1 MTRALFH
8 CATIRFE
15 GLLSCVVCV
24 RKLIVRAENSSSV
37 GKLTAVSSETS
48 RWRSVLQSEA
58 AVNFNV
64 REQRVKKV
72 LSDSPGL
79 VDFAIEIVNSVLN
92 LPDEQVKFFEE
103 FKLQKNPQIAYKL
116 IEAGGAEDVLQ
127 NKIYI

>member
-37 GKLTAVSSETS
+37 GKLTAVSSEKS

-64 REQRVKKV
+64 REQRAKKV

-92 LPDEQVKFFEE
+92 FPDEQVKFFEE
-103 FKLQKNPQIAYKL
+103 FKLQKNCLINPAYQKVF
-116 IEAGGAEDVLQ
+116 GAR
-127 NKIYI
+127 

>member
-1 MTRALFH
+1 M
-8 CATIRFE
+8 
-15 GLLSCVVCV
+15 VCV

-64 REQRVKKV
+64 REQRAKKV

-103 FKLQKNPQIAYKL
+103 SKLQKNCVINPAYQKVF
-116 IEAGGAEDVLQ
+116 GAS
-127 NKIYI
+127 

>member
-8 CATIRFE
+8 CATIRSE
-15 GLLSCVVCV
+15 GLLLCLGCV

-37 GKLTAVSSETS
+37 GKLTALSSGTS

-64 REQRVKKV
+64 REQRAKKV
-72 LSDSPGL
+72 VSDSPVL

-92 LPDEQVKFFEE
+92 LPDEQVKYF
-103 FKLQKNPQIAYKL
+103 
-116 IEAGGAEDVLQ
+116 
-127 NKIYI
+127 

>member
-1 MTRALFH
+1 M
-8 CATIRFE
+8 
-15 GLLSCVVCV
+15 

-64 REQRVKKV
+64 REQRAKKV

-79 VDFAIEIVNSVLN
+79 VDFAIEIVNSVLT
-92 LPDEQVKFFEE
+92 LPAEQLKFFEE
-103 FKLQKNPQIAYKL
+103 FKSQKNCVINPANKSFL
-116 IEAGGAEDVLQ
+116 GAS
-127 NKIYI
+127 

>member
-15 GLLSCVVCV
+15 GLLSCVVYV
-24 RKLIVRAENSSSV
+24 RKLIVRAENSSSE

-48 RWRSVLQSEA
+48 RCRSILQSEA

-64 REQRVKKV
+64 REQRAKKV

-92 LPDEQVKFFEE
+92 LPDEQMKFFEE
-103 FKLQKNPQIAYKL
+103 FKLQKNCLINPAYQKVF
-116 IEAGGAEDVLQ
+116 GAS
-127 NKIYI
+127 